1 MEADVQIRL
10 LEKKIKVL
18 ETNVSVEQ
26 IVSEIEKPLKT
37 MGNELSK
44 RGDLTGLVSEALSYV
59 MKNIQKMKD

>member
-18 ETNVSVEQ
+18 ETNVSVER